1 MLEFLLQPE
10 TLKLSVHALR
20 PLLPT
25 SDVLVVNHAWTY
37 PDLKVINVLNSFL
50 DFFLKPRTQVAKA
63 NLDAHPQLV
72 VRMCRM
78 MGIKPADATSTPST
92 PELAPTA
99 TENLDP
105 KSFTAEDPVVDTVAA
120 VANVSRGDALKALV
134 SNHWELV
141 NALASFHAK
150 PSL

>member
-1 MLEFLLQPE
+1 MF
-10 TLKLSVHALR
+10 
-20 PLLPT
+20 
-25 SDVLVVNHAWTY
+25 
-37 PDLKVINVLNSFL
+37 VILFSI
-50 DFFLKPRTQVAKA
+50 DFSNKHTQVAKA
-63 NLDAHPQLV
+63 NLDEHPQLV
-72 VRMCRM
+72 ARMCTM
-78 MGIKPADATSTPST
+78 MGIKPADATSPTSIT
-92 PELAPTA
+92 ELAPTA

-141 NALASFHAK
+141 NALASFHTK